1 MLRLLE
7 GHEYGGQCLAITEQ
21 GTVFS
26 ASQDR
31 SLRSWD
37 AVKGVALDQTTDH
50 ADYVQCLANSGGWV
64 ATGGQGDK
72 KIMVYWVGEGIQ
84 GLQ

>member
-7 GHEYGGQCLAITEQ
+7 GHEYGGQCVSITEG

-31 SLRSWD
+31 SFRSWD
-37 AVKGVALDQTTDH
+37 SVTGSPLDQVTDH
-50 ADYVQCLANSGGWV
+50 ADYVQCLAVSLPWV
-64 ATGGQGDK
+64 ATG
-72 KIMVYWVGEGIQ
+72 
-84 GLQ
+84 